1 MSSSTTTHGRATRRE
16 WIGLAVLAL
25 PCMLITMDQTVL
37 YLAVP
42 ALTADL
48 DPSASQLLWI
58 TDIYGFFI
66 AGALVTMGTLGDRLG
81 RRRLLL
87 VGGAAFGAV
96 SVLAALASSAEM
108 LIAARALLGIAG
120 ATLMPSTLSLIRTMF
135 TDPGQ
140 RTTAI
145 GVWAAS
151 LSAGAAAGPLL
162 GGALLESFWW
172 GSVFLL
178 NVPVMALLLVLGARL
193 LPESRDPSP
202 GRFDLA
208 GAALS
213 VAAALALIYAVK
225 SMAAAGAS
233 LRAVAAAGAGV
244 AIGALFLRRE
254 ARIADPMLD
263 LRLFRSRA
271 FSAALGTNFLGIF
284 AILGVELFV
293 AQYLQLVL
301 GLGPLEAGLWTLPSA
316 LALLA
321 GSTLAPVLSAR
332 TGAAP
337 AIVGGSLLAVAGFAL
352 MLTVGGASPPALVAA
367 ATVVVALGIAPALTL
382 STDMIVSSAPP
393 ERAGAASALSETG
406 TEFGGAMGIAL
417 LGSLGTVVAGAHA
430 GGGGEVLITGMH
442 AASAG
447 AAAAMLVAAGLAW
460 RHLRPRPCGT
470 VAATTTPSPA

>member
-1 MSSSTTTHGRATRRE
+1 MDSSTTPTERATRRE

-48 DPSASQLLWI
+48 DPSAAQVLWI
-58 TDIYGFFI
+58 TDVYGFLI
-66 AGALVTMGTLGDRLG
+66 AGALVTMGTLGDRIG

-87 VGGAAFGAV
+87 IGGAAFGAV
-96 SVLAALASSAEM
+96 SVLAAFSTSAGM
-108 LIAARALLGIAG
+108 LIAARALLGVAG

-135 TDPGQ
+135 ADPGQ

-162 GGALLESFWW
+162 GGALLEAFWW

-178 NVPVMALLLVLGARL
+178 NVPVMALLLVLGPRL
-193 LPESRDPSP
+193 LPESRDPAP
-202 GRFDLA
+202 GRFDLI
-208 GAALS
+208 GAAQS

-225 SMAAAGAS
+225 AVAGQDAGPDA
-233 LRAVAAAGAGV
+233 AVAAAAGL
-244 AIGALFLRRE
+244 ALGALFLRRQ
-254 ARIADPMLD
+254 ARVPDSMLD

-271 FSAALGTNFLGIF
+271 FSAALATNFLGIF

-293 AQYLQLVL
+293 ARYLQLTL
-301 GLGPLEAGLWTLPSA
+301 GLSPLEAGLWTLPSA
-316 LALLA
+316 VALLV
-321 GSTLAPVLSAR
+321 GSTLAPVLAAR
-332 TGAAP
+332 VGAAA
-337 AIVGGSLLAVAGFAL
+337 AIVGGSLTATAGFAL
-352 MLTVGGASPPALVAA
+352 MLLVGDSSGPALVAA
-367 ATVVVALGIAPALTL
+367 ATVVVGLGITPALTL

-417 LGSLGTVVAGAHA
+417 LGSLGTAVAGTSTGAL
-430 GGGGEVLITGMH
+430 VPGMH
-442 AASAG
+442 AAAVGAG
-447 AAAAMLVAAGLAW
+447 AAMLVAALLAW
-460 RHLRPRPCGT
+460 RYLRSPCRGT
-470 VAATTTPSPA
+470 MVAAPSPA